1 MRSPAICRASV
12 RGWCWRDVKSLPE
25 LADMPCFICMKRHQT
40 SEAQGSDPLWG
51 LITHCYV
58 QLLAALQA
66 ALSGWMHVCDAAE
79 HECIAVKLG

>member
-1 MRSPAICRASV
+1 
-12 RGWCWRDVKSLPE
+12 
-25 LADMPCFICMKRHQT
+25 MKRHQT

-51 LITHCYV
+51 LITHCYG